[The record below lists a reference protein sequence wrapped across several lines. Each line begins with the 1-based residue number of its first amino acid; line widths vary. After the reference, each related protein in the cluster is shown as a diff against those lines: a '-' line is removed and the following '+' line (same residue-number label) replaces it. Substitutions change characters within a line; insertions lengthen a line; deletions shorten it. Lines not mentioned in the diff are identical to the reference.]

1 MTTHH
6 IYSVS
11 PRSTP
16 FSIIPGGLATFA
28 NNTNATHHEGSTKAV
43 SQITWKLRDRITD
56 DVFVA
61 YQDVSTD
68 HAALYSSV
76 VSEIPLHADHV
87 YETISVSAS
96 GALTKKLKTP
106 TAKSQT
112 AQNRLGVARGTYVMT
127 ARGEMPVERLSV
139 GDRVITRDHG
149 MQAIR
154 WIGSEKKHVTAENAP
169 VLFKKGAIKNNRD
182 FIVSADHRIVF
193 KGAEAMMLYGVKE
206 VLIPAQKM
214 VNDDTIVRATG
225 GEVEFFQ
232 IVLDQH
238 EVIYC
243 EAAAAESFMP
253 DENGIAVLSC
263 ENKSHMLNALPV
275 LKAASNSYG
284 PTARGFVDA
293 EAS

>member
-1 MTTHH
+1 MTTQN

-16 FSIIPGGLATFA
+16 FSITPGGLATFA
-28 NNTNATHHEGSTKAV
+28 NTPNATPPQAQHKAV
-43 SQITWKLRDRITD
+43 SQITWTLRDRITD

-68 HAALYSSV
+68 HAALYSAV

-106 TAKSQT
+106 SSRSNT
-112 AQNRLGVARGTYVMT
+112 AQNRMGVARGTYIMT
-127 ARGEMPVERLSV
+127 SRGEMPVERLTV

-149 MQAIR
+149 MQEIR
-154 WIGSEKKHVTAENAP
+154 WIGSEKKHVTAQNAP
-169 VLFKKGAIKNNRD
+169 ILFKKGAIKNNRD
-182 FIVSADHRIVF
+182 LIVSADHRVVF

-206 VLIPAQKM
+206 VLIPARKM
-214 VNDDTIVRATG
+214 VNDETIIRATS

-243 EAAAAESFMP
+243 EAAATESFMP
-253 DENGIAVLSC
+253 DENGIAALSSD
-263 ENKSHMLNALPV
+263 NQSDMLNALPV
-275 LKAASNSYG
+275 LKAASDSYG

-293 EAS
+293 ETC